1 MASVNKVT
9 LIGNIGADPET
20 RYAPSGDCI
29 TNIRLATT
37 ETWKDK
43 QGQKQEET
51 EWHRVVFFKK
61 LAEVAGQYLTK
72 GAPVYIEGRIKTR
85 KWQNKDGVDQYTTEI
100 HASEMKML
108 GKREAGSE
116 PKARDNAGEG
126 RKQSTGGGSSSGD
139 FEDDIPF
146 LFNMNSICDTM
157 GKPTALWRAKHGKGM
172 LLMQAN
178 KADF

>member
-1 MASVNKVT
+1 MASLNKVQ

-43 QGQKQEET
+43 DGQKKEDT

-116 PKARDNAGEG
+116 PKARDDKAVGQKPN
-126 RKQSTGGGSSSGD
+126 QSSSGD

-146 LFNMNSICDTM
+146 
-157 GKPTALWRAKHGKGM
+157 
-172 LLMQAN
+172 
-178 KADF
+178 